1 MAPRIDGGRSI
12 RIGITG
18 PIGCGKSTVA
28 AMLAE
33 RGAVAVDA
41 DVVAR
46 SVRGEPAIA
55 ERIVARFGSADPS
68 ELARHVFGDETAL
81 RDLEAIVHPAVRP
94 RILAAIEAAEQAG
107 APAVVIEA
115 IKLVEGGLA
124 ELCDEVW
131 LVFCDP
137 NAQRERLLGRG
148 VPSDDA
154 RRRVEAQGR
163 LLGRVRPVA
172 TRVID
177 TSGSL
182 GATRLAVDEAWRSVV
197 LTGG

>member
-1 MAPRIDGGRSI
+1 
-12 RIGITG
+12 
-18 PIGCGKSTVA
+18 V
-28 AMLAE
+28 
-33 RGAVAVDA
+33 VDA

-107 APAVVIEA
+107 APAVAIEA